1 MEKNKRSIGAFY
13 ESLAARYLESQ
24 NVMIL
29 ERNYRNKRGE
39 IDLIGLD
46 PEGWL
51 IFVEVKYRSSEYSG
65 TSLAAVDERKQRI
78 ISKVAAGYLMTH
90 YKSLDIKCRFDV
102 VGIEGSK
109 IRWVKNAFEF
119 R

>member
-1 MEKNKRSIGAFY
+1 MEINKRSVGTFY
-13 ESLAARYLESQ
+13 ENLAARYLEKQ

-46 PEGWL
+46 PDGWL

-65 TSLAAVDERKQRI
+65 NPLAAVDE
-78 ISKVAAGYLMTH
+78 VAAGYLMTH
-90 YKSLDIKCRFDV
+90 YRSLDVKCRFDV
-102 VGIEGSK
+102 VGIEGSE
-109 IRWVKNAFEF
+109 IRWIKNAFEF